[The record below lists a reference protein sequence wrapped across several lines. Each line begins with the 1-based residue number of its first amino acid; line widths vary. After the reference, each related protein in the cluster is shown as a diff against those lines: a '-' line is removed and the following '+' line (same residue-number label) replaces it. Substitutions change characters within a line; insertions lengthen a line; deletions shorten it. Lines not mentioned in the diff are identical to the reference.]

1 MEMAA
6 VIGTEAEAE
15 VLDSR
20 PISDECEQL
29 LQSVHMIIFRWIDGT
44 GHEYDV
50 CWEEGG
56 FSLSPQKNQT
66 NYCIVAWYYRIRYDF
81 RMSSCIRVV
90 NLHFYARPD
99 IDVALVRVPQFC
111 LGTMV
116 TLEYKTIITS
126 KHLSLILHASSYNDI
141 HSTRAS
147 YRADIIYRESVLRA

>member
-1 MEMAA
+1 MRMEMAA

-56 FSLSPQKNQT
+56 FSLRPQKNQT
-66 NYCIVAWYYRIRYDF
+66 IA
-81 RMSSCIRVV
+81 
-90 NLHFYARPD
+90 
-99 IDVALVRVPQFC
+99 
-111 LGTMV
+111 
-116 TLEYKTIITS
+116 
-126 KHLSLILHASSYNDI
+126 
-141 HSTRAS
+141 
-147 YRADIIYRESVLRA
+147 